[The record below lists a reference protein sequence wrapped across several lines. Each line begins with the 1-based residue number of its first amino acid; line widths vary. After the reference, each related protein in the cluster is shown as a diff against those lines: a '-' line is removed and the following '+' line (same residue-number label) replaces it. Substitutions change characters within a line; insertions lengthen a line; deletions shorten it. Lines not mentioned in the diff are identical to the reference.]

1 MIDSASITR
10 TIGTQQAF
18 LRPSL
23 RVTTSKSIPTEAR
36 RTVRGG
42 AINTSHGRT
51 ANGPNWVLDEPKRLW
66 EIGSRYWYHPR
77 YTICHLLYLSF
88 LMPV

>member
-10 TIGTQQAF
+10 TICTQQAF

-23 RVTTSKSIPTEAR
+23 RVSTSKRSPTEAR

-42 AINTSHGRT
+42 AVNQSQGRQ

-66 EIGSRYWYHPR
+66 EIGSRYWYTR
-77 YTICHLLYLSF
+77 AVQLSTSCT
-88 LMPV
+88 